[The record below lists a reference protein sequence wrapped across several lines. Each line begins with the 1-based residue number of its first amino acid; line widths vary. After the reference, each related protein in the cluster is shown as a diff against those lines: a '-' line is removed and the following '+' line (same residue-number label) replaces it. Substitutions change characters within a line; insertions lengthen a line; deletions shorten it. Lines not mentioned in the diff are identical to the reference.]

1 MRTLKVFAGL
11 ALAAALAA
19 ACTGATATPSPV
31 AATPLPSTAPTVAP
45 SVAAASTAPSTAP
58 SAAPTPSPTA
68 NPCAVANLAT
78 KTAGKLTIGTDNPA
92 YPPYFAPSS
101 PDPKPWQ
108 LGDPTNQQGF
118 ESAVAYAV
126 AKQLGYTPD
135 QVAWT
140 VVPFDNSFQPGAKAF
155 DFYLAQVSYTDARAK
170 AVDMSDG
177 YYFVAQS
184 VVAMKGSALE
194 KVTSIAG
201 MKGFKFGA
209 QVGTTAYDTIKNT
222 IAPTTSISVY
232 NSNDA
237 AIKALQAKQIDGLVV
252 DLPTAFYITAAQLVD
267 KNYNPLASIIGQFP
281 VQSGPS
287 AEHFSLV
294 LAKGSP
300 LTACVNSAIQAITAD
315 GSLAQITQT
324 WLADK
329 ANAPVLQP

>member
-1 MRTLKVFAGL
+1 MRTPKAIVGL

-19 ACTGATATPSPV
+19 ACTSAP
-31 AATPLPSTAPTVAP
+31 AATPPASTTPVPSTAPTAAP
-45 SVAAASTAPSTAP
+45 SVAASS
-58 SAAPTPSPTA
+58 SAAPTTAPTPA
-68 NPCAVANLAT
+68 PTQNACAPANLT
-78 KTAGKLTIGTDNPA
+78 LKTAGKLTIGTDNPA
-92 YPPYFAPSS
+92 YPPYYAASS
-101 PDPKPWQ
+101 PNPKPWE

-118 ESAVAYAV
+118 EAAVAYAV
-126 AKQLGYTPD
+126 AAKLGFTPD
-135 QVAWT
+135 QVGWT

-170 AVDMSDG
+170 AVDLSDG

-184 VVAMKGSALE
+184 VVAMKGNGLE

-201 MKGFKFGA
+201 MKDFKFGA
-209 QVGTTAYDTIKNT
+209 QVGTTAYDTIKST
-222 IAPTTSISVY
+222 IQPNKPISVY

-267 KNYNPLASIIGQFP
+267 KNYNPLASIVGQFP
-281 VQSGPS
+281 VAQGPT

-294 LAKGSP
+294 LGKGSA
-300 LTACVNSAIQAITAD
+300 LTTCVNQAIGAITAD
-315 GSLAQITQT
+315 GSLTQITQT
-324 WLADK
+324 WLSDK